1 VSTRNRPPIVAVV
14 AVAVIAVALV
24 GVIGCTTS
32 DLETAEP
39 AAAPGEADIGFAR
52 DMAAHHAQAVDMAE
66 RIRSRTADPRLR
78 SLATDIVLTQQAQ
91 IGRMQGWLELWG
103 EPLTSTARP
112 MEWAAPDGDDTDH
125 ESGENGEMASMTGMP
140 GMAGPADLAE
150 LDSLELPAAERRFLE
165 LMIEHHR
172 GGVEMADSVL
182 ATEPTDVVATLARS
196 IVTGQA
202 AEIEL
207 METMLADRTE
217 AGS

>member
-1 VSTRNRPPIVAVV
+1 MSTRNRPPIVAVV
-14 AVAVIAVALV
+14 AVAVIAIALV
-24 GVIGCTTS
+24 GVVGCTTS
-32 DLETAEP
+32 DPETAEP
-39 AAAPGEADIGFAR
+39 AAAPSEADIGFAR

-103 EPLTSTARP
+103 EPLTSTAPP
-112 MEWAAPDGDDTDH
+112 MAWVDGDSDGEGMDH
-125 ESGENGEMASMTGMP
+125 MSGGNGEMATMP

-150 LDSLELPAAERRFLE
+150 LDSLDLPAAERRFLE

-172 GGVEMADSVL
+172 GGVQMAESVL
-182 ATEPTDVVATLARS
+182 AAEPTDVVTTLATS

-217 AGS
+217 TGS

>member
-1 VSTRNRPPIVAVV
+1 MSTRNRPPIVAVV
-14 AVAVIAVALV
+14 AVAVIAFALV
-24 GVIGCTTS
+24 AVIGCTTS
-32 DLETAEP
+32 DPETAEP
-39 AAAPGEADIGFAR
+39 AAAPSEADIGFAR

-103 EPLTSTARP
+103 EPLTSTAPP
-112 MEWAAPDGDDTDH
+112 MEWAAPDGDGMDH
-125 ESGENGEMASMTGMP
+125 ESGGNGEMATMP

-150 LDSLELPAAERRFLE
+150 LDSLDLPAAERRFLE

-172 GGVEMADSVL
+172 GGVDMAESVL
-182 ATEPTDVVATLARS
+182 AAEPTDVVTTLATS

-217 AGS
+217 TGS

>member
-1 VSTRNRPPIVAVV
+1 MSLARNT
-14 AVAVIAVALV
+14 LV
-24 GVIGCTTS
+24 QATLTLGSRI
-32 DLETAEP
+32 L
-39 AAAPGEADIGFAR
+39 GFAR

-66 RIRSRTADPRLR
+66 RIRSRTADPQLR

-103 EPLTSTARP
+103 EPLTSTAPP
-112 MEWAAPDGDDTDH
+112 MAWVDDDSDGEGMDH
-125 ESGENGEMASMTGMP
+125 MPGGNGEMATMP

-172 GGVEMADSVL
+172 GGVQMAESVL
-182 ATEPTDVVATLARS
+182 AAEPTDVVTTLATS

-217 AGS
+217 TGS